1 MKVNQPILIT
11 GCPRSGAGIIAGIV
25 SLCGACGGMMNKLY
39 ENKEIKNRIVSPLLQ
54 LIKADTD
61 GYYPLPYHYPV
72 KNWSNDIH
80 SAMIRQG
87 VNLTKEWFYNDS
99 RMLLLQDIFI
109 NSFPNAKWIV
119 VVRDRE
125 SIIKGC
131 MKNESMQ
138 VFKDTTILEALQLPD
153 EQSGWG
159 WLIDQYNIL
168 IYQLRMKLGSNL
180 ITIEPTAL
188 LNGDLTPLKTM
199 LEWINLPF
207 KETEINEFLKLK
219 LRGYENNRK

>member
-25 SLCGACGGMMNKLY
+25 SLCGAGGGMMNKLY
-39 ENKEIKNRIVSPLLQ
+39 ENKEIKNRIVSPLLR

-61 GYYPLPYHYPV
+61 GYYPLPYHYPI

-119 VVRDRE
+119 VLRDRAN
-125 SIIKGC
+125 SIRSC
-131 MKNESMQ
+131 VKNDYMFRFQS
-138 VFKDTTILEALQLPD
+138 KDILNTLKLQTEEDGWNWML
-153 EQSGWG
+153 EQY
-159 WLIDQYNIL
+159 DIL
-168 IYQLRMKLGSNL
+168 IHQLRMKLGSNL